1 MKDKKRKKLQW
12 MNLFL
17 NNMNFSIAEKITSL
31 DGLEKKRVHIQEEI
45 IKRNKKNKKK
55 VLASPIVDSYG

>member
-17 NNMNFSIAEKITSL
+17 NNTNLSIAEKITSINS
-31 DGLEKKRVHIQEEI
+31 LEKKRVQHPGRDN
-45 IKRNKKNKKK
+45 KRNKKK
-55 VLASPIVDSYG
+55 